1 VTRQSPRS
9 AESRFRVRSFR
20 KVKAMKQKEKVII
33 ETAIKLFAKKG
44 YSSTSV
50 QEIAKEC
57 QMSKGAFYIYFKS
70 KEALLLSVLHY
81 YYERIF
87 TRIQKIK
94 TEHDHPRDVYRMQL
108 VVFFENILEHKEFIT
123 MQFNE
128 RSMPINDEIEAFAKK
143 MRRTTLRL
151 HIENI
156 QNIYGKDIEP
166 YSAELCFMI
175 NGMSDVYLELMILLH
190 HSFDLQSLADHMLN
204 RLDDLAKGM
213 IKRNDQPLISFEKA
227 DEWFGPFYTFDPL
240 KDALL
245 NEMRVK
251 ANKQYNGAPPADLA
265 ESLDILE
272 KELRKEK
279 RKNAIIKGMI
289 SNLKEYDAIR
299 KETDK
304 LAELIKKD
312 MHHPHG

>member
-1 VTRQSPRS
+1 MTRQSPRS
-9 AESRFRVRSFR
+9 AESRFWVRSFR

-94 TEHDHPRDVYRMQL
+94 TEHDNPRDVYRMQL

-128 RSMPINDEIEAFAKK
+128 RSMPINEEIEAFAKK
-143 MRRTTLRL
+143 CGEPRSGCTSKTSRTFTA
-151 HIENI
+151 
-156 QNIYGKDIEP
+156 KT
-166 YSAELCFMI
+166 
-175 NGMSDVYLELMILLH
+175 
-190 HSFDLQSLADHMLN
+190 LN
-204 RLDDLAKGM
+204 RTAP
-213 IKRNDQPLISFEKA
+213 NC
-227 DEWFGPFYTFDPL
+227 
-240 KDALL
+240 AL
-245 NEMRVK
+245 
-251 ANKQYNGAPPADLA
+251 
-265 ESLDILE
+265 
-272 KELRKEK
+272 
-279 RKNAIIKGMI
+279 
-289 SNLKEYDAIR
+289 
-299 KETDK
+299 
-304 LAELIKKD
+304 
-312 MHHPHG
+312 

>member
-1 VTRQSPRS
+1 
-9 AESRFRVRSFR
+9 
-20 KVKAMKQKEKVII
+20 MKQKEKVII

-128 RSMPINDEIEAFAKK
+128 RSMPINEEIEAFAKK

-213 IKRNDQPLISFEKA
+213 IKRNDQPLIPFEKA

-289 SNLKEYDAIR
+289 ANLKEYPAIR

-304 LAELIKKD
+304 LAELLKN

>member
-1 VTRQSPRS
+1 
-9 AESRFRVRSFR
+9 
-20 KVKAMKQKEKVII
+20 
-33 ETAIKLFAKKG
+33 
-44 YSSTSV
+44 
-50 QEIAKEC
+50 
-57 QMSKGAFYIYFKS
+57 
-70 KEALLLSVLHY
+70 
-81 YYERIF
+81 
-87 TRIQKIK
+87 
-94 TEHDHPRDVYRMQL
+94 
-108 VVFFENILEHKEFIT
+108 
-123 MQFNE
+123 
-128 RSMPINDEIEAFAKK
+128 PINEEIEAFAKK

-213 IKRNDQPLISFEKA
+213 IKRNDQPLIPFEKA

-289 SNLKEYDAIR
+289 ANLKEYPAIR

-304 LAELIKKD
+304 LAELLKKD